1 MAKIKYDA
9 KTLITEDDVENKFL
23 QELFTKEL
31 GYDIN
36 KDLKWKEAVKY
47 QEGRKKLTK
56 FADLIIYKNDKAVM
70 VVETKKPTESVTD
83 NLGQVDSYS
92 FAKEVRYSIITN
104 GRKIILREYLAANKK
119 ANIINMSIEKLHQ
132 LNYIPL
138 INIVSKEKIDTN
150 IENEILDN
158 QNNSNEITDY
168 RRFFRSIHNII
179 RDNEKLDPASCF
191 DEFSKILYLKMADEQ
206 YRNDKEEENDFD
218 LNKFKNVPRQEPM
231 KLINDWFKDAMRHY
245 YSDVFEEIPELKV
258 SLATLEKV
266 LIKLE
271 NFYVKDDKMD
281 IKGRAFEEFLPSQL
295 RGKGLGQFFTPRKIV
310 DFMVDLAD
318 VDINDTIVD
327 FACGSGGFLIKSF
340 DKMKEI
346 LNRLPDATFKSICTT
361 KEKFAE
367 NLKKEQIFGID
378 AEPRA
383 VRIAKMNMILW
394 GDGRKIVRGNGLAK
408 RDWQNMPYPLSEY
421 DENNDN
427 SGCSLILAN
436 PPFIK
441 EKDPEI
447 LKMYFL
453 AEGKNSVDA
462 QTLFLERGINL
473 LRPGGRMLIVLPE
486 GILSNDDSI
495 KTREYILK
503 NAKIKAIIELPT
515 HTFVQSGVDT
525 INTVVLYLEKYETD
539 LKKKIDEL
547 TNENNTTIENI
558 NTIKNYNE
566 LDYNIFLASAENVG
580 FEPNGR
586 VFIRKGEKT
595 DLDIILEKYK
605 TTDLENE
612 KINIIDNSLKDYEIA
627 SKNMRGKQNLND
639 VMKINIKNI
648 ENRLDPSYYLFWK
661 NIGNDFD
668 DFVPLSEY
676 NIKFYNN
683 KLKLLTEEDLDK
695 EFTICSVN
703 KNNYYNLLEFSEYK
717 TGDELSH
724 ETQKKMIVKKGTIVY
739 NPYRAS
745 IGSFSIVPEEFDNCL
760 TSGAYYN
767 FSVEDFDEQL
777 LVTLF
782 KTPIYNKYIKI
793 LSTGTVRDNFSDTY
807 LEKILVPKLD
817 KEQQKELLKILSN
830 KNDSILEK
838 QKEIKNDLVEKM
850 TFLYKKLNI
859 Q

>member
-1 MAKIKYDA
+1 MAKIKYNA
-9 KTLITEDDVENKFL
+9 EALITEDDVENKFL

-36 KDLKWKEAVKY
+36 KDLKWKEAVRY
-47 QEGRKKLTK
+47 QEGRKKITK
-56 FADLIIYKNDKAVM
+56 FADLIIYKNEKPVM
-70 VVETKKPTESVTD
+70 IVETKKPTESVID
-83 NLGQVDSYS
+83 NIGQVDSYS

-132 LNYIPL
+132 MDYMPL

-150 IENEILDN
+150 IENEVLDN

-206 YRNDKEEENDFD
+206 YRHDKEKDNYFD

-231 KLINDWFKDAMRHY
+231 KLINDWFEDAMKHY

-258 SLATLEKV
+258 SLTTLEKV

-310 DFMVDLAD
+310 DFMVELAD
-318 VDINDTIVD
+318 VDINDIIID

-340 DKMKEI
+340 AKMKEI
-346 LNRLPDATFKSICTT
+346 LNRLPEATFKSIGTT
-361 KEKFAE
+361 KEKFEE
-367 NLKKEQIFGID
+367 NLKKNQIFGID

-383 VRIAKMNMILW
+383 VRVAKMNMMLW
-394 GDGRKIVRGNGLAK
+394 GDGRKIVRGNGLA
-408 RDWQNMPYPLSEY
+408 RVDWQNTPYPLSEY

-447 LKMYFL
+447 LKMYSL

-495 KTREYILK
+495 KTREFILR

-539 LKKKIDEL
+539 LKNKIDEITKD
-547 TNENNTTIENI
+547 TNTAIENI
-558 NTIKNYNE
+558 STIKKCDE
-566 LDYNIFLASAENVG
+566 LNYNIFLASAENVG

-586 VFIRKGEKT
+586 IFVKNGEKT
-595 DLDIILEKYK
+595 DLDIIMEKYK
-605 TTDLENE
+605 ATDIDNE
-612 KINIIDNSLKDYEIA
+612 KINIIDNSLKDYEIE
-627 SKNMRGKQNLND
+627 SKNMRGKHNRSDFMTL
-639 VMKINIKNI
+639 NIKNI

-661 NIGNDFD
+661 NIGNDFNN
-668 DFVPLSEY
+668 FVPLSEY
-676 NIKFYNN
+676 NITLYNN
-683 KLKLLTEEDLDK
+683 KLKLITEEDLDK
-695 EFTICSVN
+695 EFTVCSVN

-717 TGDELSH
+717 TGDELSQ
-724 ETQKKMIVKKGTIVY
+724 ESQKKMIVSKGTIVY

-745 IGSFSIVPEEFDNCL
+745 IGSFSVVPEEFDNCL

-767 FSVEDFDEQL
+767 FSVENFDEQL

-793 LSTGTVRDNFSDTY
+793 LSTGSVRDNFSDTY
-807 LEKILVPKLD
+807 LKRILVPKLD
-817 KEQQKELLKILSN
+817 KKHQKQLLDILLD
-830 KNDSILEK
+830 KNNNILQK
-838 QKEIKNDLVEKM
+838 QKDIKEDLIEKM
-850 TFLYKKLNI
+850 TFLYEKLNI
-859 Q
+859 K

>member
-1 MAKIKYDA
+1 
-9 KTLITEDDVENKFL
+9 
-23 QELFTKEL
+23 
-31 GYDIN
+31 
-36 KDLKWKEAVKY
+36 
-47 QEGRKKLTK
+47 
-56 FADLIIYKNDKAVM
+56 
-70 VVETKKPTESVTD
+70 
-83 NLGQVDSYS
+83 
-92 FAKEVRYSIITN
+92 
-104 GRKIILREYLAANKK
+104 
-119 ANIINMSIEKLHQ
+119 
-132 LNYIPL
+132 
-138 INIVSKEKIDTN
+138 
-150 IENEILDN
+150 
-158 QNNSNEITDY
+158 
-168 RRFFRSIHNII
+168 
-179 RDNEKLDPASCF
+179 
-191 DEFSKILYLKMADEQ
+191 
-206 YRNDKEEENDFD
+206 
-218 LNKFKNVPRQEPM
+218 
-231 KLINDWFKDAMRHY
+231 
-245 YSDVFEEIPELKV
+245 
-258 SLATLEKV
+258 
-266 LIKLE
+266 
-271 NFYVKDDKMD
+271 
-281 IKGRAFEEFLPSQL
+281 
-295 RGKGLGQFFTPRKIV
+295 
-310 DFMVDLAD
+310 
-318 VDINDTIVD
+318 
-327 FACGSGGFLIKSF
+327 
-340 DKMKEI
+340 
-346 LNRLPDATFKSICTT
+346 
-361 KEKFAE
+361 
-367 NLKKEQIFGID
+367 
-378 AEPRA
+378 
-383 VRIAKMNMILW
+383 MNMMLW

-408 RDWQNMPYPLSEY
+408 TDWQNMPYPLSEY

-447 LKMYFL
+447 LKMYSL

-539 LKKKIDEL
+539 LKKKIDEI
-547 TNENNTTIENI
+547 TNESNTAIENI
-558 NTIKNYNE
+558 NIIKNYNE

-668 DFVPLSEY
+668 NFVPLSEY

-767 FSVEDFDEQL
+767 FSVENFDEQL

-793 LSTGTVRDNFSDTY
+793 LSTGSVRDNFSDTY
-807 LEKILVPKLD
+807 LKKILVPKLD
-817 KEQQKELLKILSN
+817 EEQQKELLKILSN
-830 KNDSILEK
+830 KNNNILEK
-838 QKEIKNDLVEKM
+838 QKEIKNDLIEKM

>member
-9 KTLITEDDVENKFL
+9 KALITEDDVENKFL

-31 GYDIN
+31 DYDIN
-36 KDLKWKEAVKY
+36 NDLKWKEAVKY
-47 QEGRKKLTK
+47 QEGRKKITK
-56 FADLIIYKNDKAVM
+56 FADLIIYKNEKPVM
-70 VVETKKPTESVTD
+70 IVETKKPTESVTD
-83 NLGQVDSYS
+83 NIGQVDSYA

-119 ANIINMSIEKLHQ
+119 ANIINMPIEKLHQ
-132 LNYIPL
+132 MDYLPL
-138 INIVSKEKIDTN
+138 INIVSKGKIDTN
-150 IENEILDN
+150 IENDILDN
-158 QNNSNEITDY
+158 QSNSNEITDY

-206 YRNDKEEENDFD
+206 YRNDKEKNNYFD
-218 LNKFKNVPRQEPM
+218 LNKFKNVPKQEPM
-231 KLINDWFKDAMRHY
+231 KLINAWFEDAMKHY
-245 YSDVFEEIPELKV
+245 YSDVFEQIPKLKV

-266 LIKLE
+266 LTKLE

-310 DFMVDLAD
+310 DFMVELAD
-318 VDINDTIVD
+318 VDINDTIID

-346 LNRLPDATFKSICTT
+346 LKRLPEATFKSIGTT
-361 KEKFAE
+361 KEKFEE
-367 NLKKEQIFGID
+367 NLKKNQIFGID

-383 VRIAKMNMILW
+383 VRVAKMNMMLW

-408 RDWQNMPYPLSEY
+408 VDWQNTPYPLSEY
-421 DENNDN
+421 DEKNDN

-441 EKDPEI
+441 EKDSDI
-447 LKMYFL
+447 LKMYSL

-539 LKKKIDEL
+539 LKNKIDKITKD
-547 TNENNTTIENI
+547 TNTSIENI
-558 NTIKNYNE
+558 NIIKKCEELNY
-566 LDYNIFLASAENVG
+566 DIFLASAENVG

-586 VFIRKGEKT
+586 IFVKNGEKT

-605 TTDLENE
+605 STDIENE
-612 KINIIDNSLKDYEIA
+612 KINIIDNSLKDYEIE
-627 SKNMRGKQNLND
+627 SKNMRGKHNFND
-639 VMKINIKNI
+639 FMTINITDI

-668 DFVPLSEY
+668 NFIPLSEY
-676 NIKFYNN
+676 NIRFYNN
-683 KLKLLTEEDLDK
+683 KLKLMTEEDLDK
-695 EFTICSVN
+695 EFTVCSVN

-717 TGDELSH
+717 TGDELSQ
-724 ETQKKMIVKKGTIVY
+724 ETQKKMIVNKGTIVY

-745 IGSFSIVPEEFDNCL
+745 IGSFSVVPEELDNCL

-767 FSVEDFDEQL
+767 FSVENFDEQL

-793 LSTGTVRDNFSDTY
+793 LSTGSVRDNFSDTY
-807 LEKILVPKLD
+807 LKRILVPKLD
-817 KEQQKELLKILSN
+817 KKQQKQLLDILLN
-830 KNDSILEK
+830 KNNNILQK
-838 QKEIKNDLVEKM
+838 QKEIKEDLIEKM
-850 TFLYKKLNI
+850 TFLYEKLNI
-859 Q
+859 K